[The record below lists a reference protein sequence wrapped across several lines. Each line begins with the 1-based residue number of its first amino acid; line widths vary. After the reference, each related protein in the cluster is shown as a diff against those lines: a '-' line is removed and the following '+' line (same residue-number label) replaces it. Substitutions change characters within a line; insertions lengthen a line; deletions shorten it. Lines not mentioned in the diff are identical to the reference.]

1 MTYLSD
7 VHTYEWVMIITTVI
21 IIIAI
26 LAYPKFF
33 TLHIIIFLFIVRIA
47 AGSLI
52 LEKSDYVLEHGVYGG
67 RSRSRSRGRSRSR
80 SASSNKEK
88 KSEYL
93 KMSLMDPKHNLR
105 EIAKQLILL
114 EDHMAHKP
122 KRCIDCITKHYLMT
136 EGLLEETI
144 TLDKAGTHVEEVR
157 EITERVKPA
166 VMKIIDLIKSDQIN
180 DEAYQNTCQTLR
192 EVRKEIALKYVLDT

>member
-67 RSRSRSRGRSRSR
+67 GAGRSRSR
-80 SASSNKEK
+80 RVSSNKEK
-88 KSEYL
+88 NSEYL

-166 VMKIIDLIKSDQIN
+166 VMKIIDLIKSNKIN
-180 DEAYQNTCQTLR
+180 DAAYQDACQTLR
-192 EVRKEIALKYVLDT
+192 EVRKAIALKYVLDT